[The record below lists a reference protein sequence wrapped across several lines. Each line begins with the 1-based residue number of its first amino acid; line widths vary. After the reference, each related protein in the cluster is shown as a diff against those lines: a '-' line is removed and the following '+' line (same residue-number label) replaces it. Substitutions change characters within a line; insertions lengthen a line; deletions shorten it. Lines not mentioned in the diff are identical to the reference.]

1 MRLHD
6 VYLRQAGAALSGAG
20 RIRRVIP
27 LTDSLAKFL
36 VRSRIRWQP
45 EIAAEPYGVNPE
57 ASVKFP
63 GSRPAHANH
72 SCGLDEAKMG

>member
-6 VYLRQAGAALSGAG
+6 IYLRQAGAAWSGAG
-20 RIRRVIP
+20 GIRRVIP

-36 VRSRIRWQP
+36 VRSRIRWQT

-57 ASVKFP
+57 TSEEFP
-63 GSRPAHANH
+63 GSTPIYANG